1 MEIRDKK
8 PLPLRCRFF
17 CKEIHKANGNTGAA
31 CSECD
36 YALNRFILLDDK
48 GKEIELE

>member
-8 PLPLRCRFF
+8 PLPLRCRF
-17 CKEIHKANGNTGAA
+17 CKELKKCRGNTGAA

-36 YALNRFILLDDK
+36 YALKRFELLDDN
-48 GKEIELE
+48 GKKIKM